1 MDIEQRLLQTNKAIV
16 MDIKPKEATEII
28 NSLLSGTVP
37 RIGIQ
42 HIAVGRDD
50 EIQAIIRTLNDV
62 KDGHN
67 AFKFWIGEFGSGKS
81 FMLHLMKVV
90 ALKQKFVVSQADFS
104 PETRLYSTDGKS
116 LALYRNLMD
125 NISIQTKPDGGA
137 LPTLIERWIDQV
149 VLKTAEEHNLTI
161 KEIRNP
167 LYDSLIEQNLLKV
180 INNFTEAD
188 SFDFSLVIKRY
199 YDGYVTNDDE
209 LKRNALRWLKG
220 EYKNRTAARIDLG
233 VRDIID
239 DRNWYNMVKNLCRL
253 FVSIGYSGFL
263 LNLDEAINLYK
274 IPNTQVRE
282 KNYEKILT
290 IYNDCYQGNC
300 RNLFVNFA
308 GTNEFLENR
317 RRGLYSYEAL
327 KSRIEPNKYAVCG
340 IKDFAQPVIKIE
352 PIDNISIF
360 ILLKNLK
367 SVFDFHYDTQMV
379 VSDENIRSYMEDMYR
394 KPGAS
399 EFLMPREIIRD
410 FLNIL
415 SVLRQ
420 NPTLSFRNL
429 CKSIE
434 IKDERPSIDTLLDS
448 IEKI

>member
-1 MDIEQRLLQTNKAIV
+1 MN
-16 MDIKPKEATEII
+16 IKPKEATEII

-37 RIGIQ
+37 RIGLQ
-42 HIAVGRDD
+42 HIAVGRDE
-50 EIQAIIRTLNDV
+50 EIQAITQTLEDA
-62 KDGHN
+62 KEGHN
-67 AFKFWIGEFGSGKS
+67 AVKFWIGEFGSGKS
-81 FMLHLMKVV
+81 FMLHLMSVV

-116 LALYRNLMD
+116 LALYKNLMD
-125 NISIQTKPDGGA
+125 NISIQTKPEGGA
-137 LPTLIERWIDQV
+137 LPILIEKWIDQII
-149 VLKTAEEHNLTI
+149 LRTATEQGITI
-161 KEIRNP
+161 KEIQNP
-167 LYDSLIEQNLLKV
+167 IYDSLIEQNLLKV
-180 INNFTEAD
+180 INSITEAD
-188 SFDFSLVIKRY
+188 SFDFGYVIKRY
-199 YDGYVTNDDE
+199 YDGYVSNNDE

-233 VRDIID
+233 VREIVNDH
-239 DRNWYNMVKNLCRL
+239 NWYNMIKNFCRL
-253 FVSIGYSGFL
+253 FVSIGYSGFMV
-263 LNLDEAINLYK
+263 NLDEAINLYK

-300 RNLFVNFA
+300 RNLFFNIA
-308 GTNEFLENR
+308 GTNDFLENR

-327 KSRIEPNKYAVCG
+327 RSRIEPNKYAVCG

-367 SVFDFHYDTQMV
+367 AIFDFHYGVQMD
-379 VSDENIRSYMEDMYR
+379 VSDENIRAYMEDIYR
-394 KPGAS
+394 KPGAA
-399 EFLMPREIIRD
+399 EFLMPREVIRD

-420 NPTLSFRNL
+420 NPTLSFRDL

-434 IKDERPSIDTLLDS
+434 IKDERPSIDILLDS
-448 IEKI
+448 IEEL

>member
-1 MDIEQRLLQTNKAIV
+1 MN
-16 MDIKPKEATEII
+16 IKPKEATEII

-37 RIGIQ
+37 RIGLQ
-42 HIAVGRDD
+42 HIAVGRDE
-50 EIQAIIRTLNDV
+50 EIQAITQTLEDV
-62 KDGHN
+62 KEGHN
-67 AFKFWIGEFGSGKS
+67 AVKFWIGEFGSGKS
-81 FMLHLMKVV
+81 FMLHLMSVV
-90 ALKQKFVVSQADFS
+90 ALKQKFVVSHADFS

-116 LALYRNLMD
+116 LALYKNLMD
-125 NISIQTKPDGGA
+125 NISIQTKPEGGA
-137 LPTLIERWIDQV
+137 LTVLIEKWIDQII
-149 VLKTAEEHNLTI
+149 LRTATEQGITI
-161 KEIRNP
+161 KEIQNP
-167 LYDSLIEQNLLKV
+167 IYDSLIEQNLLKV
-180 INNFTEAD
+180 INSITEAD
-188 SFDFSLVIKRY
+188 SFDFGYVIKRY
-199 YDGYVTNDDE
+199 YDGYVSNNDE

-233 VRDIID
+233 VREIVNDH
-239 DRNWYNMVKNLCRL
+239 NWYNMIKNFCRL
-253 FVSIGYSGFL
+253 FVSIGYSGFMV
-263 LNLDEAINLYK
+263 NLDEAINLYK

-300 RNLFVNFA
+300 RNLFFNIA
-308 GTNEFLENR
+308 GTNDFLENR

-327 KSRIEPNKYAVCG
+327 RSRIEPNKYAVCG

-367 SVFDFHYDTQMV
+367 AIFDFHYGVQMD
-379 VSDENIRSYMEDMYR
+379 VSDENIRAYMEDIYR
-394 KPGAS
+394 KPGAA
-399 EFLMPREIIRD
+399 EFLMPREVIRD

-420 NPTLSFRNL
+420 NPTLSFRDL

-434 IKDERPSIDTLLDS
+434 IKDERPSIDILLDS
-448 IEKI
+448 IEEL